1 MRYALIK
8 GDEDGNPICWL
19 DDGEVADIAA
29 LMKNYSVKQFMDDV
43 PDQADPNYW
52 SDGEALLLEVRV
64 LKVRPKEV
72 VTSWQI
78 D

>member
-8 GDEDGNPICWL
+8 GDEDGNPVSWL
-19 DDGEVADIAA
+19 DASEVEDIAA
-29 LMKNYSVKQFMDDV
+29 LMENYSISRFMDDV
-43 PDQADPNYW
+43 PEEPNPNYW
-52 SDGEALLLEVRV
+52 TDGEALLLEVRV

-72 VTSWQI
+72 VTSWAI